1 MEFVALAKTGGGSCL
16 AQSRAALGEG
26 LPCKR
31 SREEGAKMKYFRL
44 NYGQGC
50 LGQVTAQEGGAS
62 SGLALGLPFQ
72 QQGSRGGSSRWQSL
86 TGSCP
91 GSSSTGKGPWS
102 PKAEQGQRVG
112 LNPSCSIPWPGCS
125 LSWLPSL
132 AQLSSF
138 AVLWGPQG
146 PSPAPTEFC
155 GTQPGCRG
163 GAGL

>member
-1 MEFVALAKTGGGSCL
+1 
-16 AQSRAALGEG
+16 
-26 LPCKR
+26 
-31 SREEGAKMKYFRL
+31 MKYFRL

-72 QQGSRGGSSRWQSL
+72 QQGSRGAAADGRASRGPAQAPPPQ
-86 TGSCP
+86 GRGP
-91 GSSSTGKGPWS
+91 GAPRQ
-102 PKAEQGQRVG
+102 EQGQRVG

-155 GTQPGCRG
+155 GTQPGCKG